1 MRELYPTSRG
11 KNELQGVVAKDRAG
25 GDGNERPPTMS
36 TAERGVAGGL
46 GDLGCGNIRKDFL

>member
-1 MRELYPTSRG
+1 
-11 KNELQGVVAKDRAG
+11 LQGVVAKDRAG